1 MDTSFWTGDP
11 ETINNKL
18 CTDFQTMENSIKPRH
33 DKYIRWYRLYNG
45 IILPEEKR
53 DNGANLFINYTKR
66 TIDALISRCLQ
77 ALFRQKPYV
86 VISPQDESHIEQAK
100 LMQSLIEHQLDNRI
114 NIVGKWWN
122 ILLETFLYGT
132 SIPFTDWKL
141 EKKAVKKW
149 QDITIPLT
157 SIKIGRLP
165 VSMDSV
171 VYDAP
176 TYETTDIFNVFV
188 MPYATDIKSA
198 DPICI
203 RTYITPEEFKDR
215 IQQGIYKNTQD
226 INDESWPLTDI
237 EKVRLEKQEITD
249 KGNTN
254 RVKVKTFYYDDRIV
268 TQINDMYI
276 VQNEENPNFSMEKPF
291 DRVMWHPM
299 PNEFWG
305 SSLVEQIES
314 LQLELNTTRNQRID
328 NVSLVLNKVFGY
340 NKNSDIDPNT
350 IISRPGHCIPMNSPE
365 DIWDIPIPDVTQSA
379 YEEEQIIKQDIQYI
393 TLVNDYSMGA
403 TTSGAADE
411 TATAVRNK
419 TDSANV
425 NFNTVVMMLNNTG
438 LMPLYDKMVKLNMQY
453 MMRPENIRIDTQEGS
468 TAKQVTQDM
477 ISGDYGLIPA
487 NPNFELPI
495 SKETKRQDL
504 VALIGIISKVPQMAQ
519 LINYQAYLKKL
530 LELYDIKDSD
540 QIMQNP
546 QAMQAMQGITPG
558 IPMQGTNTGTIP
570 QEVEQSGYG

>member
-11 ETINNKL
+11 VNINNKL
-18 CTDFQTMENSIKPRH
+18 CTDFQTMESGIKPRH

-86 VISPQDESHIEQAK
+86 VISPEDENQIEQARY
-100 LMQSLIEHQLDNRI
+100 MQALIEHQLDNKI

-157 SIKIGRLP
+157 NIRIGRRP
-165 VSMDSV
+165 VSIDSV

-176 TYETTDIFNVFV
+176 AYETTDIFNVFV
-188 MPYATDIKSA
+188 MPQATDIRNA
-198 DPICI
+198 EPICI
-203 RTYITPEEFKDR
+203 RTYITPEEFKER
-215 IQQGIYKNTQD
+215 IQKGIYKNTHEVYDQ
-226 INDESWPLTDI
+226 SWPLTDI
-237 EKVRLEKQEITD
+237 ENVRIEKQELAD
-249 KGNTN
+249 KGTQN

-276 VQNEENPNFSMEKPF
+276 VQNDENPNFSMEKPF
-291 DRVMWHPM
+291 DRIMWHPM

-340 NKNSDIDPNT
+340 NRNSDIDPNQ

-365 DIWDIPIPDVTQSA
+365 DLWEIPIPDVTQSA

-403 TTSGAADE
+403 TTSGAAGE

-419 TDSANV
+419 TDAANV
-425 NFNTVVMMLNNTG
+425 NFNTVVMMLN
-438 LMPLYDKMVKLNMQY
+438 
-453 MMRPENIRIDTQEGS
+453 S
-468 TAKQVTQDM
+468 T
-477 ISGDYGLIPA
+477 
-487 NPNFELPI
+487 
-495 SKETKRQDL
+495 
-504 VALIGIISKVPQMAQ
+504 
-519 LINYQAYLKKL
+519 
-530 LELYDIKDSD
+530 
-540 QIMQNP
+540 
-546 QAMQAMQGITPG
+546 
-558 IPMQGTNTGTIP
+558 
-570 QEVEQSGYG
+570 